1 MKKRKEHT
9 LKKALVYL
17 MLIVYTFG
25 LIKPIMPIIDDVLAH
40 TFFKNEHIAT
50 VHYENGKQHIHLE
63 LIKEASKP
71 ASKQTPL
78 LSNSDSFL
86 VHIKSDCVTFIPYTK
101 QIMEINTPYLDVP
114 IEIIISTPQLPPE
127 C

>member
-63 LIKEASKP
+63 LIKEASSISRSS
-71 ASKQTPL
+71 ASSTHRAPIQASAL
-78 LSNSDSFL
+78 
-86 VHIKSDCVTFIPYTK
+86 KSGGRRRR
-101 QIMEINTPYLDVP
+101 
-114 IEIIISTPQLPPE
+114 SR
-127 C
+127 